1 MAMRIRKLLAPALF
15 VAVIGTGDAGFASVE
30 VAAQFIDR
38 LGNQAIETLRSP
50 NLTLDQ
56 REDRFRGLLSQVFD
70 LRFIGRFVLG
80 KYWRRATPEQQSDY
94 LVLFDAFVLHAYS
107 ARFGRYVGET
117 LTVVG
122 TRQANDKDVV
132 VRTRIDRPDS
142 PPIIADW
149 RVRTTGER
157 YRIIDVM
164 IEGISMIITQRSEFA
179 AVVQRDGVEG
189 LLAVLRARTTKM
201 PATSALQ

>member
-15 VAVIGTGDAGFASVE
+15 VAVIGTADASFASVE

-56 REDRFRGLLSQVFD
+56 RENRFRSLLSKVFD

-94 LVLFDAFVLHAYS
+94 LVLFDEFVLHTYS
-107 ARFGRYVGET
+107 ARFGGYVGET

-132 VRTRIDRPDS
+132 VQTRIDRPNS

-149 RVRTTGER
+149 RVRATGDG

-164 IEGISMIITQRSEFA
+164 IEGISLAVTQRSEFG
-179 AVVQRDGVEG
+179 AVVQRDGIEG
-189 LLAVLRARTTKM
+189 LLTALRAQTTK
-201 PATSALQ
+201 SAPRSR

>member
-1 MAMRIRKLLAPALF
+1 MQISRLLAPALF
-15 VAVIGTGDAGFASVE
+15 VAIIGTGDPGFASVE

-38 LGNQAIETLRSP
+38 LGNQAIETLRSR
-50 NLTLDQ
+50 NFTLDQ
-56 REDRFRGLLSQVFD
+56 REDRFRGLLSRGFD

-80 KYWRRATPEQQSDY
+80 KYWRRATPGQQSNY
-94 LVLFDAFVLHAYS
+94 LALFDEFALHTYS
-107 ARFGRYVGET
+107 ARFGGYVGET

-132 VRTRIDRPDS
+132 VRTRIDRPNS

-149 RVRTTGER
+149 RVRATGNR

-164 IEGISMIITQRSEFA
+164 IEGISLAVTQRSEFA
-179 AVVQRDGVEG
+179 AVVQRDGIEG
-189 LLAVLRARTTKM
+189 LLSVLRARTTKR
-201 PATSALQ
+201 P